1 MSSYIYTNG
10 SVAVLTTKLLS
21 QEKLSRMAESDS
33 VDEALKVLFESGYAD
48 GTAMTA
54 ADFESVLAEQ
64 TKQAAEFVKQ
74 NSPEPAST
82 DCFLLQTDYRNA
94 KIAMKSKYARKEPQY
109 LTEGGTLD
117 ASALSSKIITDDYG
131 DFSAEM
137 AEALEEIDKKFYEGN
152 RKPALIDVTLDKAY
166 YKQVARLL
174 KKSKSKSVIN
184 YFAADA
190 DMKNIL
196 NFFRVKRA
204 GLDKEYLLNLLLD
217 SVKLSKDFFERIFD
231 GDFERIQEEFDG
243 TGYGEFVS
251 CILEE
256 YNGGTA
262 FAKSEALALNCKKNL
277 IAPDRHNN
285 DGIEPLV
292 NYYLAKQTEA
302 ENIRLILVCLKNC
315 VRKEEIEK
323 RLRESYV

>member
-33 VDEALKVLFESGYAD
+33 VGEALKVLFESGYAD

-131 DFSAEM
+131 DFPAEM
-137 AEALEEIDKKFYEGN
+137 AEE
-152 RKPALIDVTLDKAY
+152 
-166 YKQVARLL
+166 
-174 KKSKSKSVIN
+174 
-184 YFAADA
+184 
-190 DMKNIL
+190 
-196 NFFRVKRA
+196 
-204 GLDKEYLLNLLLD
+204 
-217 SVKLSKDFFERIFD
+217 
-231 GDFERIQEEFDG
+231 
-243 TGYGEFVS
+243 
-251 CILEE
+251 
-256 YNGGTA
+256 
-262 FAKSEALALNCKKNL
+262 
-277 IAPDRHNN
+277 H
-285 DGIEPLV
+285 
-292 NYYLAKQTEA
+292 A
-302 ENIRLILVCLKNC
+302 EQCDQK
-315 VRKEEIEK
+315 
-323 RLRESYV
+323 